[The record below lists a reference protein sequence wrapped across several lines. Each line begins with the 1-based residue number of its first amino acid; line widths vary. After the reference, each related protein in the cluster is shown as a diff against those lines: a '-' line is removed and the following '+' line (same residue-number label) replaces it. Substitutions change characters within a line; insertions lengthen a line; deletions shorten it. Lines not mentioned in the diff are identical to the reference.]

1 MAEEKQP
8 VQPNTKVL
16 AQFIRDLSFENIL
29 AQRGLDSNSAPDVK
43 VRVNLDAKKR
53 KIESQYEVLIKLSVD
68 SSAKSEKANDGDNA
82 KLFILEIE
90 YGGIKIGGSKL
101 LLIVPLLGTIIGGL
115 WGGFELYSRYLD
127 MEEKIQT
134 YVAPDLSGFDKR
146 LELVKTEVEMI
157 EKEMKMVLEE
167 ITLVADVAK
176 EMKNDLRGD
185 IRRIEKI
192 VEDTEARVK
201 DDSREFRDDMKDLEE
216 RVELKIN
223 KALNNPLNKVIS
235 R

>member
-1 MAEEKQP
+1 MA
-8 VQPNTKVL
+8 
-16 AQFIRDLSFENIL
+16 
-29 AQRGLDSNSAPDVK
+29 
-43 VRVNLDAKKR
+43 
-53 KIESQYEVLIKLSVD
+53 
-68 SSAKSEKANDGDNA
+68 
-82 KLFILEIE
+82 EIE

-185 IRRIEKI
+185 VRRIEKI
-192 VEDTEARVK
+192 VEDTEQRVK
-201 DDSREFRDDMKDLEE
+201 NDSREFQTDLETAIDGVEKDMKDLEE
-216 RVELKIN
+216 KIELQIN
-223 KALNNPLNKVIS
+223 KALNNPLNKVMA

>member
-1 MAEEKQP
+1 MA
-8 VQPNTKVL
+8 
-16 AQFIRDLSFENIL
+16 
-29 AQRGLDSNSAPDVK
+29 
-43 VRVNLDAKKR
+43 
-53 KIESQYEVLIKLSVD
+53 
-68 SSAKSEKANDGDNA
+68 
-82 KLFILEIE
+82 EIE

-101 LLIVPLLGTIIGGL
+101 LLIVPLVGTIIGGL
-115 WGGFELYSRYLD
+115 WGGFELYTRYLD

-146 LELVKTEVEMI
+146 LDVVKTEFDML
-157 EKEMKMVLEE
+157 EKELRSVREE

-185 IRRIEKI
+185 VRRIEKI

-223 KALNNPLNKVIS
+223 KALNNPLNKVMV

>member
-1 MAEEKQP
+1 MA
-8 VQPNTKVL
+8 
-16 AQFIRDLSFENIL
+16 
-29 AQRGLDSNSAPDVK
+29 
-43 VRVNLDAKKR
+43 
-53 KIESQYEVLIKLSVD
+53 
-68 SSAKSEKANDGDNA
+68 
-82 KLFILEIE
+82 EIE

-134 YVAPDLSGFDKR
+134 HVAPDLSGFDKR
-146 LELVKTEVEMI
+146 LDVVKTEFDML
-157 EKEMKMVLEE
+157 EKELRAVREE

-185 IRRIEKI
+185 VRRIEKI

-235 R
+235 K

>member
-1 MAEEKQP
+1 MA
-8 VQPNTKVL
+8 
-16 AQFIRDLSFENIL
+16 
-29 AQRGLDSNSAPDVK
+29 
-43 VRVNLDAKKR
+43 
-53 KIESQYEVLIKLSVD
+53 
-68 SSAKSEKANDGDNA
+68 
-82 KLFILEIE
+82 EIE
-90 YGGIKIGGSKL
+90 YGGIKIGGTKL

-115 WGGFELYSRYLD
+115 WGGFELYSRYLA

-146 LELVKTEVEMI
+146 IELVQTEVDMI
-157 EKEMKMVLEE
+157 QKEMQMVLEE

-176 EMKNDLRGD
+176 EMKNDLRSD
-185 IRRIEKI
+185 VRRIEKI
-192 VEDTEARVK
+192 VEDTETRVK

>member
-1 MAEEKQP
+1 MA
-8 VQPNTKVL
+8 
-16 AQFIRDLSFENIL
+16 
-29 AQRGLDSNSAPDVK
+29 
-43 VRVNLDAKKR
+43 
-53 KIESQYEVLIKLSVD
+53 
-68 SSAKSEKANDGDNA
+68 
-82 KLFILEIE
+82 EIE
-90 YGGIKIGGSKL
+90 YGGIKIGGTKL

-185 IRRIEKI
+185 VRRIEKI

-201 DDSREFRDDMKDLEE
+201 DDSREFRDDMKDLDE

-223 KALNNPLNKVIS
+223 KSLNNPLNKVMT

>member
-1 MAEEKQP
+1 MA
-8 VQPNTKVL
+8 
-16 AQFIRDLSFENIL
+16 
-29 AQRGLDSNSAPDVK
+29 
-43 VRVNLDAKKR
+43 
-53 KIESQYEVLIKLSVD
+53 
-68 SSAKSEKANDGDNA
+68 
-82 KLFILEIE
+82 EIE
-90 YGGIKIGGSKL
+90 YGGIKVGGSKL

-146 LELVKTEVEMI
+146 LDVIKTEFDML
-157 EKEMKMVLEE
+157 EKELRSVREE

-185 IRRIEKI
+185 VRRIEKI

-223 KALNNPLNKVIS
+223 KALNNPLNKVMS

>member
-1 MAEEKQP
+1 MA
-8 VQPNTKVL
+8 
-16 AQFIRDLSFENIL
+16 
-29 AQRGLDSNSAPDVK
+29 
-43 VRVNLDAKKR
+43 
-53 KIESQYEVLIKLSVD
+53 
-68 SSAKSEKANDGDNA
+68 
-82 KLFILEIE
+82 EIE

-101 LLIVPLLGTIIGGL
+101 LLIVPLVGTIIGGL

-146 LELVKTEVEMI
+146 LDVVKTEFEML
-157 EKEMKMVLEE
+157 EKELRSVREE

-185 IRRIEKI
+185 VRRIEKI

-223 KALNNPLNKVIS
+223 KALNNPLNKVMA

>member
-1 MAEEKQP
+1 MA
-8 VQPNTKVL
+8 
-16 AQFIRDLSFENIL
+16 
-29 AQRGLDSNSAPDVK
+29 
-43 VRVNLDAKKR
+43 
-53 KIESQYEVLIKLSVD
+53 
-68 SSAKSEKANDGDNA
+68 
-82 KLFILEIE
+82 EIE

-101 LLIVPLLGTIIGGL
+101 LLIVPLVGTIIGGL

-146 LELVKTEVEMI
+146 LDVVKTEFDML
-157 EKEMKMVLEE
+157 EKELRSIREE
-167 ITLVADVAK
+167 ITLVSDVAK
-176 EMKNDLRGD
+176 DLKNDLRGD
-185 IRRIEKI
+185 VRRIEKI

-223 KALNNPLNKVIS
+223 KSLNNPLNKAMI

>member
-1 MAEEKQP
+1 MA
-8 VQPNTKVL
+8 
-16 AQFIRDLSFENIL
+16 
-29 AQRGLDSNSAPDVK
+29 
-43 VRVNLDAKKR
+43 
-53 KIESQYEVLIKLSVD
+53 
-68 SSAKSEKANDGDNA
+68 
-82 KLFILEIE
+82 EIE
-90 YGGIKIGGSKL
+90 YGGIKIGGTKL

-185 IRRIEKI
+185 VRRIEKI
-192 VEDTEARVK
+192 VEDTEARLK

>member
-1 MAEEKQP
+1 MA
-8 VQPNTKVL
+8 
-16 AQFIRDLSFENIL
+16 
-29 AQRGLDSNSAPDVK
+29 
-43 VRVNLDAKKR
+43 
-53 KIESQYEVLIKLSVD
+53 
-68 SSAKSEKANDGDNA
+68 
-82 KLFILEIE
+82 EIE
-90 YGGIKIGGSKL
+90 YGGIKIGGTKL

-185 IRRIEKI
+185 VRRIEKI
-192 VEDTEARVK
+192 VEDTETRVK

-223 KALNNPLNKVIS
+223 KALNNPLNKVMT

>member
-1 MAEEKQP
+1 MA
-8 VQPNTKVL
+8 
-16 AQFIRDLSFENIL
+16 
-29 AQRGLDSNSAPDVK
+29 
-43 VRVNLDAKKR
+43 
-53 KIESQYEVLIKLSVD
+53 
-68 SSAKSEKANDGDNA
+68 
-82 KLFILEIE
+82 EIE

-101 LLIVPLLGTIIGGL
+101 LLIVPLVGTIIGGL

-146 LELVKTEVEMI
+146 LDVVKTEFDML
-157 EKEMKMVLEE
+157 EKELRSVREE

-176 EMKNDLRGD
+176 EMKNDLRSD

-223 KALNNPLNKVIS
+223 KALNNPLNKVMV

>member
-1 MAEEKQP
+1 MA
-8 VQPNTKVL
+8 
-16 AQFIRDLSFENIL
+16 
-29 AQRGLDSNSAPDVK
+29 
-43 VRVNLDAKKR
+43 
-53 KIESQYEVLIKLSVD
+53 
-68 SSAKSEKANDGDNA
+68 
-82 KLFILEIE
+82 EIE
-90 YGGIKIGGSKL
+90 YGGIKVGGSKL

-115 WGGFELYSRYLD
+115 WGGFELYSRYLE

-146 LELVKTEVEMI
+146 LDVVKTEFDML
-157 EKEMKMVLEE
+157 EKELRSVREE

-185 IRRIEKI
+185 VRRIEKI

-223 KALNNPLNKVIS
+223 KALNNPLNKAIIK
-235 R
+235 